1 MRQPGLFN
9 AFCLIFVEVEV
20 EVEVEV
26 VREKDVTVIHT

>member
-20 EVEVEV
+20 EVEV